1 MLIMHLFSTIQTT
14 VYANHDRKCDIESI
28 CCTKAW
34 SGGMNIYQK
43 GLEIFWKPSSIY
55 VLK

>member
-1 MLIMHLFSTIQTT
+1 MTGNVISDQ
-14 VYANHDRKCDIESI
+14 YAVLKPG
-28 CCTKAW
+28 

-55 VLK
+55 VL